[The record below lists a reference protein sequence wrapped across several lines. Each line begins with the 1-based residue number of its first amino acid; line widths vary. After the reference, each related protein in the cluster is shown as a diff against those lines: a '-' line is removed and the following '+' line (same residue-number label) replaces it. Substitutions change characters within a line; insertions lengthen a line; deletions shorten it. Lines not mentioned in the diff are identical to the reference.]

1 MTLTSQ
7 DYSVAAAIVEVRAT
21 TANLPHLRALA
32 ARLLAARDA
41 ADPEP
46 QPGPERPA
54 DAKEHS

>member
-1 MTLTSQ
+1 MTLDAT
-7 DYSVAAAIVEVRAT
+7 DYLVAAALVTVAAAQE
-21 TANLPHLRALA
+21 PHLCELA

-54 DAKEHS
+54 DAKEYS

>member
-7 DYSVAAAIVEVRAT
+7 DYSVAAALVTVAAAQE
-21 TANLPHLRALA
+21 PHLRGLA

>member
-1 MTLTSQ
+1 MTLDAT
-7 DYSVAAAIVEVRAT
+7 DYLVAAALVTATAT
-21 TANLPHLRALA
+21 TANLPHLRGLA

-41 ADPEP
+41 AEPEP

>member
-1 MTLTSQ
+1 MTLDAT
-7 DYSVAAAIVEVRAT
+7 DYLVSAALVTVAAAQA
-21 TANLPHLRALA
+21 PHLRGLA

-54 DAKEHS
+54 DTKEHS